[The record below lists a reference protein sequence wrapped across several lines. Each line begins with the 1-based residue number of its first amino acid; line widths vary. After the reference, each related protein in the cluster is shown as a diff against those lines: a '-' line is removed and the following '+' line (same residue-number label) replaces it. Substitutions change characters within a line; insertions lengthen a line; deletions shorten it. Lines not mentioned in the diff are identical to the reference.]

1 VGPLRR
7 VMLQVSYDGTGFHGF
22 ARQPNGRTVGGELAA
37 ALEAMVGGPVELVC
51 AGRTD
56 TGVHASG
63 QVVHVDVPA
72 SFLVRRP
79 RRKAAA
85 GDDSSGDLTW
95 LATALTRQLGP
106 EVAVT
111 GAAVAADGF
120 DARRSAL
127 SRRYRY
133 HVLNRPAP
141 DPLLSRT
148 SWHVPAELDLNAMRI
163 ASDVLLGEHDFA
175 AFCRRPPGSEAGT
188 PIRRRVLDTRWSRLA
203 EPEGLLRFEIE
214 AQSFCHQMVRS
225 LVAALV
231 AAGEGRMTAAAI
243 LGLLRS
249 GERAGA
255 PAPAPARGLC
265 LVAVRYP
272 PDLQLFAAASGLA

>member
-1 VGPLRR
+1 
-7 VMLQVSYDGTGFHGF
+7 MLQVSYDGTDFHGF
-22 ARQPNGRTVGGELAA
+22 ARQPNGRTVGGALAA
-37 ALEAMVGGPVELVC
+37 ALEAMIGGPVELVC

-56 TGVHASG
+56 TGVHATG

-72 SFLVRRP
+72 TFLVRRA
-79 RRKAAA
+79 RRKAPASD
-85 GDDSSGDLTW
+85 GRDLSW
-95 LATALTRQLGP
+95 LSTALTRQLGP

-120 DARRSAL
+120 DARHSAL
-127 SRRYRY
+127 SRRYHY
-133 HVLNRPAP
+133 QLLNRPAP
-141 DPLLSRT
+141 DPLLART
-148 SWHVPAELDLNAMRI
+148 SWHIPGELDFNALRI

-175 AFCRRPPGSEAGT
+175 AFCRRPPGTEAGT
-188 PIRRRVLDTRWSRLA
+188 PIRRRVIDARWSRLA
-203 EPEGLLRFEIE
+203 GKEGLLRFEIE
-214 AQSFCHQMVRS
+214 AQAFCHQMVRS

-249 GERAGA
+249 GERSGT
-255 PAPAPARGLC
+255 PAPAPPRGLC

>member
-1 VGPLRR
+1 
-7 VMLQVSYDGTGFHGF
+7 MLQVSYDGTDFHGF

-56 TGVHASG
+56 SGVHATS

-72 SFLVRRP
+72 SFLVRRA
-79 RRKAAA
+79 RRKAPVGQ
-85 GDDSSGDLTW
+85 GDGGDLTW

-120 DARRSAL
+120 DARHSAVA
-127 SRRYRY
+127 RRYHY

-141 DPLLSRT
+141 DPLLART
-148 SWHVPAELDLNAMRI
+148 SWHVPGELDFNAMRI

-175 AFCRRPPGSEAGT
+175 AFCRRAPGTEAGA
-188 PIRRRVLDTRWSRLA
+188 PIRRRVLDARWSRLA
-203 EPEGLLRFEIE
+203 EPTGLLRFEIE
-214 AQSFCHQMVRS
+214 AQAFCHQMVRS

-231 AAGEGRMTAAAI
+231 AAGEGKITAAAI

-249 GERAGA
+249 GERAGT
-255 PAPAPARGLC
+255 PAPAPPRGLC

-272 PDLQLFAAASGLA
+272 PDLHLFAVASGLA